1 MTNKHPAHKAPVNER
16 VPLKTRIG
24 WGCGG
29 VADNYIMNTLNALGL
44 LLYVDFFKVSPVLA
58 GTALFIPRFI
68 DALVDPI
75 VGNISDNTRSRWGRR
90 RPYMVFGAVFS
101 AVLLPFLWMPP
112 FAGTAGNVWYINGP
126 FLWLVVMG
134 LIYTLAYTLFVV
146 PYTALGYELT
156 NDYDERTRVLA
167 WRMYIGLAAS
177 MTVPW
182 LYRWCTLD
190 FFPNEI
196 IGARWVSV
204 VVGAVIIVTGLLP
217 VFLCREREDVKHQE
231 TIKIVEAMKCTL
243 TNKPFLIL
251 LVAYLIIIVGLF
263 SAGNLT
269 FFINIYYVC
278 QGDKAFAGKLGGL
291 CGTIGA
297 IVSYLSMFIVT
308 AVSVRFS
315 KKVAMILGL
324 SFALAGVIGAWW
336 AMDPR
341 WPYGQVLTTI
351 ISMLGL
357 QGCWLMVSSMVADI
371 CDEDE
376 LLTGRRREGMFG
388 AVNGFVLKA
397 ALALTSLIGGW
408 LLTISGF
415 DQNTAATGISV
426 ETALMMKNLIIG
438 FQVVAL
444 IAAIVVFIFYP
455 ISRKRAEETR
465 RILEERK
472 TAAKANASGSVR
484 MA

>member
-1 MTNKHPAHKAPVNER
+1 MTEKHPAHQAAVSDR
-16 VPLKTRIG
+16 VPLKIRIA
-24 WGCGG
+24 WGFGG
-29 VADNYIMNTLNALGL
+29 LADNYIMNTLNALGL

-68 DALVDPI
+68 DALIDPI

-101 AVLLPFLWMPP
+101 AVLLPLLWMPP
-112 FAGTAGNVWYINGP
+112 FAETAGNVWYANGP

-134 LIYTLAYTLFVV
+134 MIYTLAYTFFVV

-156 NDYDERTRVLA
+156 SDYDEKTRVLA
-167 WRMYIGLAAS
+167 WRMYIGLAGS

-182 LYRWCTLD
+182 LYRWCTMG

-204 VVGAVIIVTGLLP
+204 VVGAIIIITGLLP
-217 VFLCREREDVKHQE
+217 VFFCREREDVKHQE
-231 TIKIVEAMKCTL
+231 TIKILDAMKCTL

-251 LVAYLIIIVGLF
+251 LVAYLIIIIGLF
-263 SAGNLT
+263 SAGNLF

-278 QGDKAFAGKLGGL
+278 QGDKAFAGELGGL

-315 KKVAMILGL
+315 KKVAMIVGL
-324 SFALAGVIGAWW
+324 VFALVGAAGCLW
-336 AMDPR
+336 ALDPR
-341 WPYGQVLTTI
+341 WPYAQVLTTI

-376 LLTGRRREGMFG
+376 LLTGLRREGMFG
-388 AVNGFVLKA
+388 AVNGFALKA

-408 LLTISGF
+408 LLTFSGF
-415 DQNTAATGISV
+415 DPNTASAGISI

-438 FQVVAL
+438 FQVIAL
-444 IAAIVVFIFYP
+444 IIAIAVFAFYP

-465 RILEERK
+465 RLLDKRK
-472 TAAKANASGSVR
+472 RHEK
-484 MA
+484 